1 MTAHPPTAP
10 SAGSLDRLAWTA
22 ARESAVLCDLAPLAV
37 LSIAGADAATFLQ
50 GQLSN
55 DVKRLASG
63 QWQATTFNSPKG
75 RVLANFLLWR
85 EDNGYGALIP
95 QDVADSV
102 RKRLSMYVLR
112 SKVTLA
118 DVSPS
123 YVRHGMAGPTSKT
136 ILGPLFAAAP
146 AMQGVLEADGTRI
159 LGLAGERFVILTPVA
174 GAKALLTALRTHAA
188 PAPFTLWQWLA
199 IRAGEPMVTAATQ
212 DQFVLQ
218 AVNLD
223 ALDGVSF
230 DKGCY
235 TGQEII
241 ARTQYL
247 GRLKERLFGW
257 HASVAAVEP
266 GARLYSHVFGDQSC
280 GMVVNAAP
288 GPDGGVDL
296 LAVAQIA
303 AAEAGDVRI
312 GSLQGPLLEP
322 IALPYAVPQPSAPPR
337 RLG

>member
-1 MTAHPPTAP
+1 MPSSSAATLPGDPP
-10 SAGSLDRLAWTA
+10 DRHAWTA
-22 ARESAVLCDLAPLAV
+22 AGESAVLCDLTPLSV
-37 LSIAGADAATFLQ
+37 LSIAGSDAETFLQ

-55 DVKRLASG
+55 DVKRLAPG
-63 QWQATTFNSPKG
+63 QWQATTFNSAKG

-85 EDNGYGALIP
+85 EGNGFGALIP
-95 QDVADSV
+95 RDVADPV

-112 SKVTLA
+112 SKVTLTDA
-118 DVSPS
+118 SPS
-123 YVRHGMAGPTSKT
+123 WVRYGLAGPSSKV
-136 ILGPLFAAAP
+136 ILDAHFGAAP
-146 AMQGVLEADGTRI
+146 AMQAMMEAGGSRI
-159 LGLAGERFVILTPVA
+159 LGLGAGRWVILTPVA
-174 GAKALLTALRTHAA
+174 DANVTETALSRHAG
-188 PAPFTLWQWLA
+188 PTSFNLWQWLA

-218 AVNLD
+218 AANLD
-223 ALDGVSF
+223 ALNGVSF

-257 HASVAAVEP
+257 HAPIASVEP
-266 GARLYSHVFGDQSC
+266 GSKLYSHVFGEQSC

-296 LAVAQIA
+296 LAVVQIGA
-303 AAEAGDVRI
+303 VDAGDVRI
-312 GSLQGPLLEP
+312 GSSQGPLLEP

-337 RLG
+337 RLA

>member
-1 MTAHPPTAP
+1 MSSFLATAP
-10 SAGSLDRLAWTA
+10 DDPPDRHAWTA
-22 ARESAVLCDLAPLAV
+22 ARELAVLCDLAPLSV
-37 LSIAGADAATFLQ
+37 LSFAGADAEPFLQ

-85 EDNGYGALIP
+85 EGDGYGALIP
-95 QDVADSV
+95 QDVADPV

-112 SKVTLA
+112 SKVTVT

-123 YVRHGMAGPTSKT
+123 WVRYGLAGPASKA
-136 ILGPLFAAAP
+136 ILDAHFGGAP
-146 AMQGVLEADGTRI
+146 AMQTVTEAGGARM
-159 LGLAGERFVILTPVA
+159 LGLGAERWVILTPVA
-174 GAKALLTALRTHAA
+174 EAKSTETALSRHAA
-188 PAPFTLWQWLA
+188 PTAFGLWQWLA
-199 IRAGEPMVTAATQ
+199 IRAGEPMITAATQ

-223 ALDGVSF
+223 ALNGVSF

-257 HASVAAVEP
+257 HARIASVEP
-266 GARLYSHVFGDQSC
+266 GSKLYSHVFGEQSC

-288 GPDGGVDL
+288 GPDDGVDL
-296 LAVAQIA
+296 LAVVQIA
-303 AAEAGDVRI
+303 AVEAGDVRI

-322 IALPYAVPQPSAPPR
+322 TALPYPVPQPSAPPR
-337 RLG
+337 RLA